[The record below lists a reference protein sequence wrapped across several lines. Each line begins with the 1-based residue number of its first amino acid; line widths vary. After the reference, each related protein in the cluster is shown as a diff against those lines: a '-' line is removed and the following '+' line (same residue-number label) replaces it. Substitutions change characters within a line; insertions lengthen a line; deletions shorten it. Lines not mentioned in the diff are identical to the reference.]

1 MAIPPSHL
9 FLMTEEKCLLLRIN
23 FCAQGLWSSCYP
35 ENTAAGPSAS
45 SLKWSS
51 RGLYWQPWCPLVQQ
65 LQKWRDQLLLALTVL
80 LPALDQADCSGFC
93 GRAMLRNKWLENTLG
108 QRVDW
113 FVHFK
118 LKHILEKSKTDFFFL
133 RPLFLFLQERWSCIR
148 RLYYKIR
155 IHISEL

>member
-1 MAIPPSHL
+1 M
-9 FLMTEEKCLLLRIN
+9 
-23 FCAQGLWSSCYP
+23 
-35 ENTAAGPSAS
+35 
-45 SLKWSS
+45 
-51 RGLYWQPWCPLVQQ
+51 QQ

-118 LKHILEKSKTDFFFL
+118 LKHILEKSKTDFFFFKATISL
-133 RPLFLFLQERWSCIR
+133 PTGEVIMRKEALLQNQDS
-148 RLYYKIR
+148 Y
-155 IHISEL
+155 